1 MRPRQGRAPIGAR
14 CEPGTNAM
22 QVARRSEL
30 LAVVPHSCLGNP
42 LAPDLISAHAVHG
55 VHGVQ
60 SVPGLQHFDLPV
72 RTTPFNV
79 AAIWHP
85 RLDQDPA
92 HRWLRNEVLEVC
104 RSACP

>member
-1 MRPRQGRAPIGAR
+1 
-14 CEPGTNAM
+14 M

-30 LAVVPHSCLGNP
+30 LAVVPHFCLGNP
-42 LAPDLISAHAVHG
+42 PAPDLISAQA

-60 SVPGLQHFDLPV
+60 SAQAVQSALGLQHFELPV

-79 AAIWHP
+79 AATWHP

>member
-1 MRPRQGRAPIGAR
+1 
-14 CEPGTNAM
+14 M

-30 LAVVPHSCLGNP
+30 LAVVPHFCLGNP
-42 LAPDLISAHAVHG
+42 PAPDLISAQA
-55 VHGVQ
+55 VQ
-60 SVPGLQHFDLPV
+60 SAPGLQHFELPMP
-72 RTTPFNV
+72 TTPFSV

>member
-1 MRPRQGRAPIGAR
+1 
-14 CEPGTNAM
+14 M

-42 LAPDLISAHAVHG
+42 LAPDLISAQAVHG

-60 SVPGLQHFDLPV
+60 SVPGLQHFELPV
-72 RTTPFNV
+72 RTTPFIV
-79 AAIWHP
+79 AATWHRP
-85 RLDQDPA
+85 DLDPA
-92 HRWLRNEVLEVC
+92 HRWLRNEVHEVC